1 MKKQFLIT
9 LIILA
14 LILAGCSN
22 GASTSARWNPVQASD
37 KVVPYAERAIELIDL
52 YLDFDISAKEL
63 KSEMSSLYDRMHG
76 STIQTGDDYNKADK
90 EIARY
95 IFDMKSYTKSD
106 DTCKQYREK
115 ISFLIGIVPNGIVTP
130 AKREISNEEDSISAR
145 GNLKNFVDVD
155 SVPFSRGYADKD
167 IGFWSVRLTFD
178 MENGVKVSD
187 LEKYINQVLQN
198 FKDFDLDS
206 ASVSCYYDCFGESVF
221 DIHIHVYEDKVY
233 GSVGRMD
240 DEYWDA
246 YWKCDEKYTREEISE
261 FDINGYPEEF
271 SILNDL
277 YQFDSLKKLPTALKI
292 ASDFLGME

>member
-9 LIILA
+9 LIILS
-14 LILAGCSN
+14 LLLAGCN
-22 GASTSARWNPVQASD
+22 NEASTSARWNPVQASD

-95 IFDMKSYTKSD
+95 IFDMKSYTESD
-106 DTCKQYREK
+106 DICKQYREK
-115 ISFLIGIVPNGIVTP
+115 ISLLIGIVPDGIVTP
-130 AKREISNEEDSISAR
+130 AKREISNEDEDVNAKK
-145 GNLKNFVDVD
+145 NLAKFIDINE
-155 SVPFSRGYADKD
+155 VPFSL
-167 IGFWSVRLTFD
+167 GFAYIITDTWSVSLTFD
-178 MENGVKVSD
+178 KENGVKVSD
-187 LEKYINQVLQN
+187 LEKYIDEVLEN
-198 FKDFDLDS
+198 FKDLGLDS
-206 ASVSCYYDCFGESVF
+206 ASVSCYYYYFGISVF
-221 DIHIHVYEDKVY
+221 RISLRVGENGFY
-233 GSVGRMD
+233 GSVGRRD

-246 YWKCDEKYTREEISE
+246 YWKCEEEYTREELIE
-261 FDINGYPEEF
+261 FYRSGYPEEY

-292 ASDFLGME
+292 ASDFLGRE